1 MQGIE
6 IVATARALPGRC
18 VTNEELS
25 QTVDTSDQWIR
36 TRTGIGQR
44 YRCEEETTAGM
55 AIEAAKKAVEKS
67 GIDKN
72 EIGVVLV
79 ATTTPE
85 YAFPSTA
92 CLVQQALE
100 LKEDIMSFD
109 INAACAGFLYGLGI
123 VRSMLQNSPKTY
135 ALVIG
140 SEHLS
145 KIINYE
151 DRGSCILFGDGAG
164 AAIVKSSSKDFYHKG
179 FTRGNKEFLYCN
191 GLGSKESDFYIHMEG
206 NQVFRFAVSAIEDG
220 VEGILTEAGLTM
232 NDIDYVVC
240 HQANDRIISHVEK
253 KYKDYS
259 AVFYKNIEFYGNTSA
274 ASIPICLD
282 EMGEKGL
289 LKEGMK
295 ILMVGFGA
303 GFTWSSCLLTW

>member
-67 GIDKN
+67 GIDKS
-72 EIGVVLV
+72 EIGIVLV

-92 CLVQQALE
+92 CLVQQALGLE
-100 LKEDIMSFD
+100 EDIMSFD

-123 VRSMLQNSPKTY
+123 VRSMLQNSRKTY

-164 AAIVKSSSKDFYHKG
+164 AAIVKSSTKTFYHKG

-191 GLGSKESDFYIHMEG
+191 GLGSKENDFYIHMEG
-206 NQVFRFAVSAIEDG
+206 NQVFRFAVAAIEDG
-220 VEGILTEAGLTM
+220 VEGILAEAGLTM

-289 LKEGMK
+289 LKEGMR